1 MTCGCPLD
9 TNCCNPNNARQK
21 VRFRVMKRSTL
32 ILCFVPVI
40 GLLFTSSSVEAISSE
55 KAMKKGKFVSYTGQ
69 QQDWPRSDK
78 RVAPVEVAK
87 DGILIYDQLPDRP
100 YEVLGTVFASDDLLL
115 KHASQA
121 AVAAGGNAILVVG
134 DKVFTDAGIEI
145 QPRWLKNVD

>member
-1 MTCGCPLD
+1 
-9 TNCCNPNNARQK
+9 
-21 VRFRVMKRSTL
+21 MKRSTL

-121 AVAAGGNAILVVG
+121 AVAAGGVVVATAPATASVDSAISQ
-134 DKVFTDAGIEI
+134 FSPAGNR
-145 QPRWLKNVD
+145 PA